1 MHHTEG
7 DRPPYFV
14 EDDGHGTRTLWR
26 EEGNDFPYAVLTENL
41 GMTGPTATSPEAF
54 ALACAGALAQEAR
67 QPEAQLAADLVR
79 AEAALARVRSLHVD
93 EDGTGYCPECGAKMP
108 CPTLAALDGTE

>member
-41 GMTGPTATSPEAF
+41 GMTGPSAVSPEAF
-54 ALACAGALAQEAR
+54 ALACAGALATAR
-67 QPEAQLAADLVR
+67 QPEAQLAVDLVR
-79 AEAALARVRSLHVD
+79 AEAALARVRALHTASTVGAWCRH
-93 EDGTGYCPECGAKMP
+93 DGQALP
-108 CPTLAALDGTE
+108 CPTLAALDGE